1 MQALGRPSPAAS
13 VEPPLRTAGDPATAA
28 YRAEAGSAGG
38 FRVRAATV
46 AGVGHRLSGEENQ
59 DSYAWAH
66 DGPRLAVAVADG
78 LGSVPGSGAAAR
90 LAASAAVAAAL
101 DPSRVSPG
109 EAARAAVTA
118 ARAAVTES
126 GGGSTTLVVA
136 VVEKAD
142 GDGEAVLARVGDSTG
157 FLVVAGGGGRGWS
170 ELFEP
175 PPSADEEVGVATP
188 AICADAPSA
197 AGAGDELLVETATVA
212 FSEGDVLAVVTDGIA
227 GPWRDGPTTVA
238 PAMVEGLRSG
248 PSAWEL
254 AQLADFSRQGCHDD
268 RTMVLVWLTG
278 E

>member
-59 DSYAWAH
+59 DAYAWAH
-66 DGPRLAVAVADG
+66 DGTRLAVAVADG

-101 DPSRVSPG
+101 DPPRVSPG

-118 ARAAVTES
+118 ARAAVTQS

-136 VVEKAD
+136 VVERAD
-142 GDGEAVLARVGDSTG
+142 GGGEAVLARVGDSTG
-157 FLVVAGGGGRGWS
+157 FLVVAGDGRGWS

-175 PPSADEEVGVATP
+175 PPSADEEVGVATH
-188 AICADAPSA
+188 AICADAQSA
-197 AGAGDELLVETATVA
+197 PGADDELLVETATAA

-238 PAMVEGLRSG
+238 PAMVEGLRRG